1 MSFRAW
7 VRTLLNQM
15 TQEALA
21 EKWHV
26 AQPTIAQY
34 KAGTRRP
41 DRERCILI
49 SEAEEKKSL
58 AEIMKMVQ
66 RDAEGN
72 GTGRIRVM

>member
-49 SEAEEKKSL
+49 SEAEEEKSL
-58 AEIMKMVQ
+58 AEIIEMVQ
-66 RDAEGN
+66 RDAGGDGS
-72 GTGRIRVM
+72 GTARVM